1 MIGISKDSTASHRKF
16 IAKHKLNDLPLLS
29 DQEMRVIRAYDAK
42 HWLLPVASRI
52 YIIIDKDR
60 RILFRENT
68 GFSLLENQTETL
80 VRNIDELIR

>member
-1 MIGISKDSTASHRKF
+1 MIGISKDSTESHRKF
-16 IAKHKLNDLPLLS
+16 IAKHKLNDLTLLS
-29 DQEMRVIRAYDAK
+29 DQEMQVIRAYDAK
-42 HWLLPVASRI
+42 HLLLPVASRV

-80 VRNIDELIR
+80 IRNIDELIR

>member
-1 MIGISKDSTASHRKF
+1 
-16 IAKHKLNDLPLLS
+16 
-29 DQEMRVIRAYDAK
+29 MRVVRAYDAK
-42 HWLLPVASRI
+42 HWLLPVASRT

-80 VRNIDELIR
+80 IRNIDELIR